1 MKRWV
6 LKRNKVDLKKMGD
19 ALNISDITACVMAN
33 RGIGTYNDAINF
45 INCDLDA
52 LSDIS
57 LMKDVKKSF
66 DIISE
71 KIKSGKKIAIYGD
84 YDVDGVMST
93 VILYSGIKECGGNV
107 IYYTPD
113 RQKEGYGLNIDA
125 INKLYENGVD
135 TIFTCD
141 NGIAAFDEIKL
152 AKELGMTVV
161 VLDHHEPAFD
171 ENRKDI
177 LPCADAIIDPKQKD
191 CEYKF
196 KKMCAGGL
204 AYRFIM
210 YLFEHMNIET
220 KKADEYITFAGIATI
235 CDIVDLLSENRIIA
249 KNALNIINNTKNKG
263 LKALIHICDL
273 VDKKINEYHIG
284 FIIGPC
290 INATGRLENA
300 KLSVELFIEED
311 IEKAYDLA
319 KKLVYLN
326 SERKDLTIK
335 AAEEAIE
342 YIENTS
348 LKNDNVLVVYNEEI
362 HESVAGIVA
371 GRIKERFYK
380 PVIVITN
387 TEDENIAKGSGR
399 SIESYNIF
407 EELLKCKELFTKFGG
422 HPMAAGLSLKKENI
436 DLLRNM
442 LNENSTLTEEDL
454 TPVIKI
460 EKQLDIDDINMN
472 IAEELN
478 ILAPFGKENTA
489 PLFGSKKVLVE
500 KIYLIGKEKN
510 IIKFMFKTGA
520 FGERINGISF
530 DCFDDF
536 VKQTKHLYGDEICD
550 RILNGN
556 RADIYLDIIY
566 SIGINEYNGKKSVQ
580 INVKDLRYSI

>member
-57 LMKDVKKSF
+57 SMKDVKKSF

-93 VILYSGIKECGGNV
+93 VILYNGIKECGGNV

-161 VLDHHEPAFD
+161 ILDHHEPAFD

-177 LPCADAIIDPKQKD
+177 LPCTDAIIDPKQKD

-326 SERKDLTIK
+326 SERKGLTIK

-407 EELLKCKELFTKFGG
+407 EELLKCKELFIKFGG

-442 LNENSTLTEEDL
+442 LNENSTLTEKDL

-550 RILNGN
+550 RILSGN

>member
-220 KKADEYITFAGIATI
+220 KKADEYIKFAGIATI

-407 EELLKCKELFTKFGG
+407 EELLKCKELFIKFGG

-478 ILAPFGKENTA
+478 ILAPFGKENAA

>member
-311 IEKAYDLA
+311 IEKTYDLA

-510 IIKFMFKTGA
+510 IIKFMFKTGT

-536 VKQTKHLYGDEICD
+536 VKQTKHLYGDKICD
-550 RILNGN
+550 RILSGN

>member
-407 EELLKCKELFTKFGG
+407 EELLKCKELFIKFGG

-478 ILAPFGKENTA
+478 ILAPFGKENAA

>member
-57 LMKDVKKSF
+57 SMKDVKKSF

-407 EELLKCKELFTKFGG
+407 EELLKCKELFIKFGG

-478 ILAPFGKENTA
+478 ILAPFGKENAA

>member
-348 LKNDNVLVVYNEEI
+348 LKKDNVLVVYNEEI

-436 DLLRNM
+436 YLLRNM

-550 RILNGN
+550 RILSGN

>member
-19 ALNISDITACVMAN
+19 ALGISEVTACVMAN
-33 RGIGTYNDAINF
+33 RGIGTYTDAINF
-45 INCDLDA
+45 INCDLDVLA
-52 LSDIS
+52 DIS
-57 LMKDVKKSF
+57 CMKDLEKSF
-66 DIISE
+66 NIISE
-71 KIKSGKKIAIYGD
+71 KIKNGKKIAIYGD

-93 VILYSGIKECGGNV
+93 VILYSGIKECSGNV

-125 INKLYENGVD
+125 INKLYESGVD

-161 VLDHHEPAFD
+161 VLDHHELAFD

-191 CEYKF
+191 CGYKF

-249 KNALNIINNTKNKG
+249 KNALNIINSTKNKG

-348 LKNDNVLVVYNEEI
+348 LKNDDVLVVYNEEI
-362 HESVAGIVA
+362 HESIAGIVA

-387 TEDENIAKGSGR
+387 TEDEHIAKGSGR

-442 LNENSTLTEEDL
+442 LNENSKLTEEDL
-454 TPVIKI
+454 TPVVKI
-460 EKQLDIDDINMN
+460 EKQLDIDNINMN

-510 IIKFMFKTGA
+510 IIKFIFKTGV

-536 VKQTKHLYGDEICD
+536 IKQTKHLYGDEICD
-550 RILNGN
+550 RILSGN

-580 INVKDLRYSI
+580 INIKDLRYSV

>member
-311 IEKAYDLA
+311 IEKTYDLA

>member
-57 LMKDVKKSF
+57 SMKDVKKSF

-71 KIKSGKKIAIYGD
+71 KIKSGKKIAVYGD

-93 VILYSGIKECGGNV
+93 VILYNGIKECGGNV

-177 LPCADAIIDPKQKD
+177 LPCTDAIIDPKQKD

-407 EELLKCKELFTKFGG
+407 EELLKCKELFIKFGG

-442 LNENSTLTEEDL
+442 LNENSTLTEKDL

-530 DCFDDF
+530 DCFEDF

-550 RILNGN
+550 RILSGN

>member
-6 LKRNKVDLKKMGD
+6 LKRNKVDLKKMGN
-19 ALNISDITACVMAN
+19 ALGISDITACVMAN
-33 RGIGTYNDAINF
+33 RGIGTYTDAINF
-45 INCDLDA
+45 INCDLDGF
-52 LSDIS
+52 SDIS
-57 LMKDVKKSF
+57 CMKDLNKSLA
-66 DIISE
+66 IISE
-71 KIKSGKKIAIYGD
+71 KIKSGKKIAVYGD

-107 IYYTPD
+107 TYYTPD

-125 INKLYENGVD
+125 INKLYENGID

-161 VLDHHEPAFD
+161 ILDHHEPAFD

-191 CEYKF
+191 CEYGF

-235 CDIVDLLSENRIIA
+235 CDIVDLLSENRIIV
-249 KNALNIINNTKNKG
+249 KNSLNIINNTKNKG

-273 VDKKINEYHIG
+273 SDKKINEYHIG

-319 KKLVYLN
+319 KKLFYLN
-326 SERKDLTIK
+326 GERKDLTIK
-335 AAEEAIE
+335 AAQETIE
-342 YIENTS
+342 NIENTS
-348 LKNDNVLVVYNEEI
+348 LKNDDVLVVYNEEI
-362 HESVAGIVA
+362 HESIAGIVA

-387 TEDENIAKGSGR
+387 TEDEHIAKGSGR

-442 LNENSTLTEEDL
+442 LNENSKLTKEDL

-478 ILAPFGKENTA
+478 ILAPFGKENPS

-510 IIKFMFKTGA
+510 IIKFMFKTGT

-566 SIGINEYNGKKSVQ
+566 SISINEYNGKKSVQ
-580 INVKDLRYSI
+580 INVKDLRYSV

>member
-57 LMKDVKKSF
+57 SMKDVKKSF

-152 AKELGMTVV
+152 AKELGITVV

-342 YIENTS
+342 YIENTP

-550 RILNGN
+550 RILSGN